1 VESERSS
8 PFSFFTS
15 HESGQG
21 EPCRKGSDLQGVGA
35 LHSICTIGNL
45 EAEVSSHV
53 PCPTLTKVQERVRV
67 IPHGGIMGGPVKV
80 DSLMSNSTESQS
92 PNMPVQSIHNRSISS
107 PQLSS
112 WRS

>member
-1 VESERSS
+1 MWRVGVLAHPLFSQATIVVWANPS
-8 PFSFFTS
+8 P
-15 HESGQG
+15 
-21 EPCRKGSDLQGVGA
+21 KGTRTYKVQVVLRRP
-35 LHSICTIGNL
+35 ICTIGNL

-92 PNMPVQSIHNRSISS
+92 PNMPV
-107 PQLSS
+107 
-112 WRS
+112 